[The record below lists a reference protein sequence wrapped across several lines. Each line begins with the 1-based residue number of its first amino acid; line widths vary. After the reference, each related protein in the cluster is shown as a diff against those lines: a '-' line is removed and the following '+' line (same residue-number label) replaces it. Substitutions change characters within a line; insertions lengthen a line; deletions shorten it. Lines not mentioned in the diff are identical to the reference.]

1 MKKLLVAIA
10 GASLLHYAFPLIQVC
25 ETSMLPTY
33 EDGEIVL
40 ATRLFKKS
48 NLKVGDVVVYKHD
61 DRNVIKR
68 IADISLDIRTGDL
81 KFFCLGDNAKVS
93 YDSREYG
100 YISSKDLVCK
110 IINQRRF
117 VQKQ

>member
-10 GASLLHYAFPLIQVC
+10 GVSLLHYAFPLIEVC
-25 ETSMLPTY
+25 ETSMFPTY
-33 EDGEIVL
+33 DDGEIIL
-40 ATRLFKKS
+40 GTRLFKKS
-48 NLKVGDVVVYKHD
+48 KLKVGDVIVYRHG

-68 IADISLDIRTGDL
+68 IADINLDIRTGDL

-93 YDSREYG
+93 CDSREYG